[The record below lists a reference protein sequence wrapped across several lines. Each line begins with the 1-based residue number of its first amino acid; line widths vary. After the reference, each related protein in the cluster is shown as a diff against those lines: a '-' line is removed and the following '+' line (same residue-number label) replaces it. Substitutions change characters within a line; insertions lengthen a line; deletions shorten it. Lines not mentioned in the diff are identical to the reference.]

1 MGRNFVDIW
10 YGHMR
15 LASDAMQKFSPI
27 LNDEERQKAETFK
40 VPLMRDR
47 FTAVRGMLRL
57 TLADYLNV
65 SPANLQ
71 FEVGEYGKPRL
82 ICDSLHF
89 NLSHTA
95 DHLLIAVGNFPNL
108 GIDIEKL
115 NQRSNLDA
123 IAKRIFSGQELNRW
137 RQLSADRQLLGF
149 YRLWTKKEAFVKAVG
164 RGIALGMELC
174 EFDLEE
180 GGQLNAIPAEYGLAS
195 DWQVTELVVPCGLSA
210 ALVTQR
216 CNFKIMQREITLG
229 E

>member
-82 ICDSLHF
+82 VCDSLH
-89 NLSHTA
+89 
-95 DHLLIAVGNFPNL
+95 
-108 GIDIEKL
+108 
-115 NQRSNLDA
+115 
-123 IAKRIFSGQELNRW
+123 
-137 RQLSADRQLLGF
+137 
-149 YRLWTKKEAFVKAVG
+149 
-164 RGIALGMELC
+164 
-174 EFDLEE
+174 
-180 GGQLNAIPAEYGLAS
+180 
-195 DWQVTELVVPCGLSA
+195 
-210 ALVTQR
+210 
-216 CNFKIMQREITLG
+216 
-229 E
+229 